1 MNKLLG
7 KIAQIESTGNVCLV
21 DIDVDGDVFRSVILD
36 GPTEVSYPKIGRRV
50 ELIFK
55 ETEVAVAKGLSG
67 MISLSNRFPS
77 VIKRIE
83 KSQILTKVILNYKGK
98 EIVSIIS
105 TRSAERLNL
114 KEGEQVEWLVKANE
128 ISLFR
133 ES

>member
-1 MNKLLG
+1 MNKLRG
-7 KIAQIESTGNVCLV
+7 KIAHIESTGNVCLV
-21 DIDVDGDVFRSVILD
+21 DIDVEGDIFRSVILE
-36 GPTEVSYPKIGRRV
+36 GPMDVSYPKLGGRA

-83 KSQILTKVILNYKGK
+83 KSQILTKVVLEYKGK
-98 EIVSIIS
+98 EVVSLIS